1 MQIYRH
7 KFEATPKIRQNSIA
21 HYILTTES
29 NILKEFA
36 ERALSRSRIP
46 SKANIFG
53 RGGVLNGR
61 NSSYK
66 SYNWF
71 LTDLNAGSP
80 LKLRERKREC
90 ESWRS
95 SSGGGDPKR
104 ERYVAH
110 IKPTQRMV
118 FVNEGGCWAI
128 PGWHTSITP
137 RHNCPV
143 TQPTTLSDCSNN
155 DDTVALRPGAFLTT
169 VNLVRT

>member
-21 HYILTTES
+21 HDILTTES

-36 ERALSRSRIP
+36 ERALSGSRIP

-53 RGGVLNGR
+53 REGVLNGR

-71 LTDLNAGSP
+71 LTDLNASSP
-80 LKLRERKREC
+80 LKLRERGREK
-90 ESWRS
+90 EIAGVR
-95 SSGGGDPKR
+95 R
-104 ERYVAH
+104 VEAAILNARYVAH
-110 IKPTQRMV
+110 IKPTPRMV

-128 PGWHTSITP
+128 P
-137 RHNCPV
+137 
-143 TQPTTLSDCSNN
+143 D
-155 DDTVALRPGAFLTT
+155 
-169 VNLVRT
+169 

>member
-7 KFEATPKIRQNSIA
+7 KFEATPKIKQNSIA
-21 HYILTTES
+21 HDILTTES

-36 ERALSRSRIP
+36 ERALSGSRIP

-53 RGGVLNGR
+53 REGVLNGR

-80 LKLRERKREC
+80 LKLRERKRERDC
-90 ESWRS
+90 WRS

-104 ERYVAH
+104 EIRSPYKTDPEDGFRERRGMLGH
-110 IKPTQRMV
+110 SGLTYEYYPT
-118 FVNEGGCWAI
+118 A
-128 PGWHTSITP
+128 
-137 RHNCPV
+137 
-143 TQPTTLSDCSNN
+143 
-155 DDTVALRPGAFLTT
+155 
-169 VNLVRT
+169 

>member
-1 MQIYRH
+1 MQIYRY

-21 HYILTTES
+21 HDILTTEL

-36 ERALSRSRIP
+36 ERALSGSRIP

-53 RGGVLNGR
+53 QEGVLNGY

-80 LKLRERKREC
+80 LKLGERKRER

-104 ERYVAH
+104 EIRSPYKTNPEDGFRERRGMLGH
-110 IKPTQRMV
+110 SGLTYEYYPT
-118 FVNEGGCWAI
+118 A
-128 PGWHTSITP
+128 
-137 RHNCPV
+137 
-143 TQPTTLSDCSNN
+143 
-155 DDTVALRPGAFLTT
+155 
-169 VNLVRT
+169 